1 MSKKLLLSLKEHQNM
16 VPAFDEH
23 VLFAL
28 ERRYLD
34 FMDVD
39 RLELTMNP
47 AVDAYNYPAHLR
59 MLRIDEVSYQGQAL
73 QGLHLLNMQNV
84 LAALKDDSHSA
95 VTVIRSDG
103 QKTSLYYGLSKR
115 LESQT
120 RVSTNEYARML
131 GQTIQGNFLGVRLH
145 PLNADEISSEIIRP
159 VLDQQNVVA
168 FPGIPSLR
176 LKDPNGPYVQ
186 GIDRF
191 IEGMRGEKYALVV
204 IAEPIPLPHVDGMIK
219 NLFDLGT
226 SIHSSVRSTIQ
237 KMRGSSDTLNMG
249 MFGMQGVS
257 DATTTGEATT
267 DATSESES
275 TTDGTSE
282 ADTRMGLGSMI
293 AAAST
298 SVGVGIGA
306 AIGSVVPGIGTL
318 VGGALGGGV
327 GSIVAWAIGAP
338 LHSTSGTSNA
348 ITNALAR
355 THSFTRS
362 VASTAGT
369 MTGSGLF
376 GGYARTWNRSM
387 AATQEI
393 LNKTA
398 EHCEKLTDA
407 YIARLQSGKNL
418 GFWNVGVYLLAQD
431 KYTQLRGEGL
441 LRSAL
446 SGDETYWE
454 PIRSIRVNNE
464 ALGQYLISFNNPRY
478 NLFLYGEENKALIK
492 AVTFG
497 TQLREYAGKMG
508 KKVADI
514 LSFFNK
520 TDDDTK
526 IQILEQIRRQPGQFG
541 KAALDSAWAQIRT
554 AQLGHPLGP
563 ALGGV
568 STPLNTEEL
577 SIIMN
582 VPREEIR
589 GIAIRE
595 AASFGVNYISDESP
609 ENDLTVGKVIHK
621 REPLDDMPFHI
632 SKPFL
637 RKHGFIC
644 GLTGSGKTNTCM
656 NLLTQLD
663 TPFMVVEPAKSEYR
677 QLLNI
682 MPDIKI
688 FTLGNENISPFRI
701 NPFEFVPG
709 TELLTHID
717 YLKTVFNASFPMYAS
732 MPYLL
737 EEALTEIYLD
747 KGWELATSSNR
758 YFDANNS
765 DEFFDYLPTLEDLL
779 QKIDT
784 VVKSKKYAQQ
794 LSMDLSAALKA
805 RLSSLL
811 TGSKGLMLNTKRS
824 VPLKKL
830 LNRNVILELKYI
842 GDDDE
847 KCFLM
852 GLILTLI
859 YEYREANYSI
869 SDELKHIT
877 LIEEAH
883 RLLKRVPDYV
893 VAEVANVRGKA
904 VETFTNII
912 SEIREYGEGILIADQ
927 IPTKMA
933 PDVIKNTSLKIVHRT
948 LSQDDRDLI
957 GATMTLNDAQ
967 NRELPLLR
975 TGQAVVHREGLDKP
989 FLLQIPLVKDS
1000 SDNIVTNEQVRDAM
1014 LRFHEEHAYVFRRLP
1029 GFEKHASIPSAFIRT
1044 DFRRFDPDI
1053 YGCAAAAAVVFAARE
1068 AGAVASLRK
1077 RISEIIRRN
1086 TRTADDISEACQ
1098 MIGYANRFFSEVSEV
1113 YPGRFDK
1120 CTGAH
1125 RAFIDLW
1132 FDSPDKLPE
1141 QAQLS
1146 RFRNLMSE
1154 IADGREPYEPM
1165 MLWFVEKS
1173 EASKKMGQKLQG
1185 RNLKENYEKLDSFLS
1200 TSAAGLVLDAPLGA
1214 VALKEIKT
1222 ALLKNILRNNP
1233 YGDII
1238 LRTYASRFL
1247 EGDDAG
1253 IRV

>member
-1 MSKKLLLSLKEHQNM
+1 MSKKLLLSLKEQQNM

-34 FMDVD
+34 FVDVE

-47 AVDAYNYPAHLR
+47 AVDAYNCPAHLR
-59 MLRIDEVSYQGQAL
+59 MLRIDEVSYQGEAL
-73 QGLHLLNMQNV
+73 QGLHLLNMQNI

-103 QKTSLYYGLSKR
+103 QRTSLYYGLSKR

-120 RVSTNEYARML
+120 CVSTNEYARML

-191 IEGMRGEKYALVV
+191 IEGMRGEKYAVV
-204 IAEPIPLPHVDGMIK
+204 IIAEPIPLPDVDGMIK

-237 KMRGSSDTLNMG
+237 KMKGSSDTINLG
-249 MFGMQGVS
+249 MFGMKGVS
-257 DATTTGEATT
+257 DATTTGE
-267 DATSESES
+267 S
-275 TTDGTSE
+275 TTDTDSTSH
-282 ADTRMGLGSMI
+282 ADTKMGLGGLM
-293 AAAST
+293 T
-298 SVGVGIGA
+298 SAGATVGA
-306 AIGSVVPGIGTL
+306 AIGSIVPGVGTL
-318 VGGALGGGV
+318 IGGMVGASIGGLGG
-327 GSIVAWAIGAP
+327 AIGAYVTGAP
-338 LHSTSGTSNA
+338 LSATD
-348 ITNALAR
+348 ALSQA
-355 THSFTRS
+355 HSFTRS
-362 VASTAGT
+362 VANTAGN
-369 MTGSGLF
+369 MMGGGLF

-407 YIARLQSGKNL
+407 YIARLQGGKNL

-454 PIRSIRVNNE
+454 PIRSVRVNNE
-464 ALGQYLISFNNPRY
+464 ALGQYLINFNNPRY

-497 TQLREYAGKMG
+497 SQLREYAGKMG

-526 IQILEQIRRQPGQFG
+526 IQMIEQIRRQPGQFG
-541 KAALDSAWAQIRT
+541 KEALDRAWAEIRT
-554 AQLGHPLGP
+554 AQLGHPLGT

-589 GIAIRE
+589 GITIRE

-609 ENDLTVGKVIHK
+609 GNEITIGNVIHK
-621 REPLDDMPFHI
+621 REVLDDMPFHV

-682 MPDIKI
+682 MPDVKI

-737 EEALTEIYLD
+737 EDALVEIYLD
-747 KGWELATSSNR
+747 KGWELATSTNR
-758 YFDANNS
+758 YFDVKNT

-784 VVKSKKYAQQ
+784 VVASKRYAQQ

-805 RLSSLL
+805 RLSSLI

-824 VPLKKL
+824 TPLKEL

-869 SDELKHIT
+869 SEELKHIT

-883 RLLKRVPDYV
+883 RLLKRVPDYIA
-893 VAEVANVRGKA
+893 AEAANVRGKA

-933 PDVIKNTSLKIVHRT
+933 SDVIKNTSLKIVHRT

-975 TGQAVVHREGLDKP
+975 VGQAVVHREGLDKP

-1000 SDNIVTNEQVRDAM
+1000 SDNIVANEQVRDAM
-1014 LRFHEEHAYVFRRLP
+1014 LKFHEDHAYVFRRFP

-1044 DFRRFDPDI
+1044 DFRRFDADI
-1053 YGCAAAAAVVFAARE
+1053 YGCVTAAAVVFAAME
-1068 AGAVASLRK
+1068 KQAVMSLRMK
-1077 RISEIIRRN
+1077 VSAIIQRN
-1086 TRTADDISEACQ
+1086 TRAKDKVSEACQ
-1098 MIGYANRFFSEVSEV
+1098 MIWYANRFFSGVSEV

-1120 CTGAH
+1120 CAGAH

-1132 FDSPDKLPE
+1132 FDAADKIPE
-1141 QAQLS
+1141 QAQLA
-1146 RFRNLMSE
+1146 RFRELMSE
-1154 IADGREPYEPM
+1154 IADGHEPYDPM
-1165 MLWFVEKS
+1165 ILWFVEKS
-1173 EASKKMGQKLQG
+1173 EASKKIGQKLQG
-1185 RNLKENYEKLDSFLS
+1185 RNMEENYEKLDSFLS
-1200 TSAAGLVLDAPLGA
+1200 TSIAGLVLDAPLGMS
-1214 VALKEIKT
+1214 ALKEIKG
-1222 ALLKNILRNNP
+1222 AMLKKILKNNP
-1233 YGDII
+1233 FGNII
-1238 LRTYASRFL
+1238 WKIYASRFL

-1253 IRV
+1253 NSR

>member
-1 MSKKLLLSLKEHQNM
+1 MSKKLLLSLKEQQNM
-16 VPAFDEH
+16 LPAFDEH

-28 ERRYLD
+28 ERRYID
-34 FMDVD
+34 FINVEH
-39 RLELTMNP
+39 LELTTN
-47 AVDAYNYPAHLR
+47 DAIGVYDYRTHLR
-59 MLRIDEVSYQGQAL
+59 MLRIDEVSYQGEAL

-103 QKTSLYYGLSKR
+103 LKTSLYYGLSKK
-115 LESQT
+115 LGSQT
-120 RVSTNEYARML
+120 DINTNEYARML

-145 PLNADEISSEIIRP
+145 PLNADEISSEVITPI
-159 VLDQQNVVA
+159 LEQQNVLA

-191 IEGMRGEKYALVV
+191 IEGMRGEKYVV
-204 IAEPIPLPHVDGMIK
+204 VIIAEPISLPHVDNMIK

-226 SIHSSVRSTIQ
+226 SIHSSVRSSIQ

-249 MFGMQGVS
+249 MFGMKGVS
-257 DATTTGEATT
+257 DAVTTGEATT
-267 DATSESES
+267 DATSETES
-275 TTDGTSE
+275 TTNGISE
-282 ADTRMGLGSMI
+282 ADTRMGFGGIMK
-293 AAAST
+293 AASPALGT
-298 SVGVGIGA
+298 VGA
-306 AIGSVVPGIGTL
+306 AIGTAIFPGIGT
-318 VGGALGGGV
+318 VIGGMIGALSGDV
-327 GSIVAWAIGAP
+327 GAWLTGAP
-338 LHSTSGTSNA
+338 LVSTSGTTHA
-348 ITNALAR
+348 ITNALTN

-362 VASTAGT
+362 VANTAGN
-369 MTGSGLF
+369 MMGSGLF
-376 GGYARTWNRSM
+376 GGYARNWNRST

-407 YIARLQSGKNL
+407 YIARLQGGKNL

-454 PIRSIRVNNE
+454 PIRSVRVNNE
-464 ALGQYLISFNNPRY
+464 ALGQYLINFNNPRY

-497 TQLREYAGKMG
+497 SKIQEYAGKMG
-508 KKVADI
+508 KKVTEV
-514 LSFFNK
+514 LKVFNK
-520 TDDDTK
+520 ADDDTK
-526 IQILEQIRRQPGQFG
+526 TEILEQIRRQPGHFS
-541 KAALDSAWAQIRT
+541 KEDLDRAWNEIRS

-563 ALGGV
+563 ALSGV
-568 STPLNTEEL
+568 GTPLNTEEL

-582 VPREEIR
+582 VPREEIQ
-589 GIAIRE
+589 GISIRE
-595 AASFGVNYISDESP
+595 AASFGVNYTSEESA
-609 ENDLTVGKVIHK
+609 EEDITVGHIIHK
-621 REPLDDMPFHI
+621 RQTLSDAPFHV

-682 MPDIKI
+682 MPDVKI

-737 EEALTEIYLD
+737 EEALVEIYLD
-747 KGWELATSSNR
+747 KGWELATSTNR
-758 YFDANNS
+758 YFDVKDNS
-765 DEFFDYLPTLEDLL
+765 EFFDYLPTLDDLL
-779 QKIDT
+779 QKIDA
-784 VVKSKKYAQQ
+784 VVASKKYAQQ

-824 VPLKKL
+824 TPLKEL
-830 LNRNVILELKYI
+830 LNDNVILELKYI

-859 YEYREANYSI
+859 YEYREAHYTI
-869 SDELKHIT
+869 SEELKHIT

-893 VAEVANVRGKA
+893 VAEAANVRGKA

-912 SEIREYGEGILIADQ
+912 SEIREYGEGILISDQ

-933 PDVIKNTSLKIVHRT
+933 SDVIKNTSLKIVHRT

-957 GATMTLNDAQ
+957 GATMTLNDVQ

-975 TGQAVVHREGLDKP
+975 VGQAVVHREGLDKP
-989 FLLQIPLVKDS
+989 FLLQVPLVKNS
-1000 SDNIVTNEQVRDAM
+1000 SAKIVTNDRVHDSM
-1014 LRFHEEHAYVFRRLP
+1014 VKFHEDHVYVFRRLP
-1029 GFEKHASIPSAFIRT
+1029 GFEKRASIPSAFIRT
-1044 DFRRFDPDI
+1044 DFRRFDADI
-1053 YGCAAAAAVVFAARE
+1053 YGCVVAAAVVFAAME
-1068 AGAVASLRK
+1068 KQVVVSLRIK
-1077 RISEIIRRN
+1077 VSTIVQRN
-1086 TRTADDISEACQ
+1086 TRATDKVSEACQ
-1098 MIGYANRFFSEVSEV
+1098 IVWYANHLFSKISEVC
-1113 YPGRFDK
+1113 PGRFDK

-1125 RAFIDLW
+1125 KAFIDLW
-1132 FDSPDKLPE
+1132 FDNSNKMPE

-1146 RFRNLMSE
+1146 RFREFMSE
-1154 IADGREPYEPM
+1154 IADGRGPYDPM
-1165 MLWFVEKS
+1165 VSWFVAKS
-1173 EASKKMGQKLQG
+1173 EASKKVGEKLQG
-1185 RNLKENYEKLDSFLS
+1185 RNQNENYENLNTFLTKS
-1200 TSAAGLVLDAPLGA
+1200 VTELVLESPLGVNA
-1214 VALKEIKT
+1214 SNQIKRAMLKKI
-1222 ALLKNILRNNP
+1222 LKNDP

-1238 LRTYASRFL
+1238 LDTYASRFL
-1247 EGDDAG
+1247 EGNDAG
-1253 IRV
+1253 TR